1 MTTTISKAIAAGLA
15 ALVLSGAAQAQ
26 SIDILSAGAVEPGIV
41 AAAEAYRKQNGTE
54 VKVRFATAPMILK
67 QMGEGAKADIVIA
80 PPPVLDELAKAGRI
94 DPATRTSVGRV
105 GVGVASR
112 AGGPTP
118 DISSTDAVKKAV
130 LTAESIVF
138 NRAST
143 GLYMDRLFDRLGI
156 TTEVTPKA
164 KRYGNGE
171 AVMEHLIKGS
181 GNEFGFGAATEI
193 VLFKD
198 KGLRLLGPLP
208 ADIQNYTSYAA
219 TVHSGASNVNGAAA
233 FMKFLAQPGTR
244 KIFADGGV
252 EPTP

>member
-1 MTTTISKAIAAGLA
+1 MTTTLKAAAAGLA
-15 ALVLSGAAQAQ
+15 TLVIAGAAQAQ
-26 SIDILSAGAVEPGIV
+26 PIDILSAGAVEPGIL
-41 AAAEAYRKQNGTE
+41 AAAQAYKKQTGTD

-80 PPPVLDELAKAGRI
+80 PPPVLEELAKAGWI

-118 DISSTDAVKKAV
+118 DISSTDAMKKAV
-130 LTAESIVF
+130 LSAQSIVF

-143 GLYMDRLFDRLGI
+143 GLYMDRLFDKLGI
-156 TTEVTPKA
+156 TAEVTPKA

-171 AVMEHLIKGS
+171 AVMEHLMKGS

-193 VLFKD
+193 VLFQD

-219 TVHSGASNVNGAAA
+219 TVHSGASNMNGAAA
-233 FMKFLAQPGTR
+233 FMKFIVQPATR
-244 KIFADGGV
+244 KIFTDGGV
-252 EPTP
+252 E

>member
-1 MTTTISKAIAAGLA
+1 MKRIATVA
-15 ALVLSGAAQAQ
+15 ALLIALASTRAAAQ
-26 SIDILSAGAVEPGIV
+26 SIDILSAGAVEPGIL
-41 AAAEAYRKQNGTE
+41 AAADAYKKQTGTD

-67 QMGEGAKADIVIA
+67 QMGEGAKADVVIA
-80 PPPVLDELAKAGRI
+80 PPPVIEELAKSNKI

-112 AGGPTP
+112 AGGPNP
-118 DISSTDAVKKAV
+118 DISNTESLKKAV
-130 LTAESIVF
+130 LAADSIVF

-143 GLYMDRLFDRLGI
+143 GLYMDRLFDKLGI
-156 TTEVTPKA
+156 TAEVTPKA

-208 ADIQNYTSYAA
+208 ADSQNYTSYAA
-219 TVHSGASNVNGAAA
+219 TVHSGAPNMNGAAA
-233 FMKFLAQPGTR
+233 FIKFLAQPATR
-244 KIFADGGV
+244 KIFADRGV